1 MSKEFTSYEQQ
12 ICLLEEKKGLQ
23 IADKAYAEKM
33 LRRYSYYA
41 LITVI
46 KIYLRTLP
54 REPIDL
60 ASDLRILSIY
70 LSLMQPFVNCSL
82 SIFCE

>member
-41 LITVI
+41 LINGYKDIFKDPTTRTYRPGIQFEDIVNLFEFDAA
-46 KIYLRTLP
+46 LREL
-54 REPIDL
+54 
-60 ASDLRILSIY
+60 
-70 LSLMQPFVNCSL
+70 SL